1 MKVKISQFRQMV
13 REALM
18 EALAEDHTSH
28 SKESSYSHDVE
39 ESIDTEKRA
48 KLGYAG
54 EQPTGEYDVIGLH
67 EADVAEA
74 MTGATD
80 PSQKSQQGS
89 ASSSAALHTRDKSQM
104 KGVGPRPTMATA
116 FGDQKPKEAMTG
128 ATPPTKPQQS
138 SASSSASLHTRDKSQ
153 MQGVGPRP
161 TMQNAFGDQGQQ
173 QQQNKPQEGLQEKAK
188 LFIKSNKAAYKQKHG
203 STWKEALMAAAKQ
216 HLGQ

>member
-18 EALAEDHTSH
+18 EALEEDHTSH

-39 ESIDTEKRA
+39 ESISREKRA
-48 KLGYAG
+48 EHGYTN
-54 EQPTGEYDVIGLH
+54 EDSPEYDDLM
-67 EADVAEA
+67 EDQQTEA
-74 MTGATD
+74 MTGASD
-80 PSQKSQQGS
+80 PNKPQPGS

-104 KGVGPRPTMATA
+104 QGVGPRPTMATA
-116 FGDQKPKEAMTG
+116 FQDPGKKQEAMTG
-128 ATPPTKPQQS
+128 ATPPTKPQTG
-138 SASSSASLHTRDKSQ
+138 SASASASLHTRDKSQ

-161 TMQNAFGDQGQQ
+161 TMQTAFP
-173 QQQNKPQEGLQEKAK
+173 KEGLQEKAK

-203 STWKEALMAAAKQ
+203 QTWKEALMAAAKQ